1 MDGWVVTSENIV
13 AALVGEDQA
22 DTPVVI
28 TVAREDGREVPPH
41 PRSIR
46 ALGGGA
52 LDEARAEAVRGRLGS
67 ARPGGGPRP
76 PPPARVLGS
85 MRVDRAGA
93 ALAPCGSA
101 RGPVQT
107 WAQGDPSTARPRQ

>member
-1 MDGWVVTSENIV
+1 MTSENIV

-28 TVAREDGREVPPH
+28 TVAREDGREVSP

-52 LDEARAEAVRGRLGS
+52 LDEARAETVRGLGS

-76 PPPARVLGS
+76 PPPARVWGS
-85 MRVDRAGA
+85 TRVDRAGA

-101 RGPVQT
+101 RGPVRT
-107 WAQGDPSTARPRQ
+107 